1 MTTARQPRNKAPLRL
16 AENGII
22 CVGVFQRYPADPG
35 DRADPAVDP
44 AEEEGPDAREGQD
57 GAADPEGP
65 TGEGRTY
72 WPEVDRLLRESYRS
86 LRLALDQPSGDAA
99 I

>member
-16 AENGII
+16 AENGTI
-22 CVGVFQRYPADPG
+22 CVGVFQRHPADPG

-44 AEEEGPDAREGQD
+44 AEEGGPDAREGQD

-65 TGEGRTY
+65 GDL
-72 WPEVDRLLRESYRS
+72 PDPVCPS
-86 LRLALDQPSGDAA
+86 ALDARYHPGDPDESEDPEW
-99 I
+99 IGGL

>member
-44 AEEEGPDAREGQD
+44 AEEGGPDAREGQD
-57 GAADPEGP
+57 GRDDPGGLSDLSDLVCPGAPDDRCHPVDPDESEDPEWIG
-65 TGEGRTY
+65 G
-72 WPEVDRLLRESYRS
+72 L
-86 LRLALDQPSGDAA
+86 
-99 I
+99 